1 MDINK
6 MKSDLKMENFHFVE
20 CSVARKEVIKNGAL
34 SIELKKRINELGN
47 GSYSVVLT
55 LNVDKENNDL
65 SVKVIAA
72 ATFYL
77 ESDDVELVRTVM
89 ETNTVAI
96 MFPFIRSQ
104 VSLLTTQ
111 PGMTPIV
118 LPPINTAKFTEN

>member
-20 CSVARKEVIKNGAL
+20 CSIIRNSVIENGPLLFDLEKEISELNNGGY
-34 SIELKKRINELGN
+34 N
-47 GSYSVVLT
+47 VTLT
-55 LNVDKENNDL
+55 LTIAKEQGDL
-65 SVKVIAA
+65 SVKVVASA
-72 ATFYL
+72 LFFMDN
-77 ESDDVELVRTVM
+77 SDVELVRSIM

-111 PGMTPIV
+111 PGLTPIV
-118 LPPINTAKFTEN
+118 LPPINTAKFKSN